1 MKTML
6 WYGVLAA
13 MTAAYLIAMWGV
25 HSARRQDVPHHS
37 RRMMIACTM
46 VGLWLIGYVAKQ
58 VLFGREQ
65 FGGTIQQYWRWYVP
79 TLALHTI
86 LATVTIGMGVYNLSL
101 GLTRLRQGTGIGAM
115 VAGVSRHRF
124 LGKLLVWTFTG
135 TLLTAYMV
143 FLMLFRWFPPT

>member
-6 WYGVLAA
+6 WHGVLAA

-25 HSARRQDVPHHS
+25 RSARRQDVPHRS
-37 RRMMIACTM
+37 CRMIIACTM
-46 VGLWLIGYVAKQ
+46 VGLWLIGYVARQ

-86 LATVTIGMGVYNLSL
+86 LATVTIGLGVHDLSL
-101 GLTRLRQGTGIGAM
+101 GLTRLRQGTWIGAM
-115 VAGVSRHRF
+115 ERESPASASWANF
-124 LGKLLVWTFTG
+124 
-135 TLLTAYMV
+135 
-143 FLMLFRWFPPT
+143 